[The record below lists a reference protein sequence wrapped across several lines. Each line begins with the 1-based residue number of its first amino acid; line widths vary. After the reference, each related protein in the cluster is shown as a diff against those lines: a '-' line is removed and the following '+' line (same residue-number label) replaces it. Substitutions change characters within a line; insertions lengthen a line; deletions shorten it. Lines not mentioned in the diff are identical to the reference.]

1 MITLVLLPGMD
12 GTGKLFNSFI
22 SSLGTAQKVIVVS
35 YPDSEALGYAEL
47 EVLARAAI
55 PRNTPF
61 ILVGESFSGP
71 IAISIAASAPE
82 QLKGLILCCSFARN
96 PQPIFSSL
104 QSFVSKLLIFIAP
117 FGLISH
123 FVLGKFS
130 TPSLRSEIA
139 QAISKVSMNVLRAR
153 LKAVLGVDVSD
164 KLKQI
169 KVPIFY
175 LRAAHDRAVP
185 RSASELISHLSSGA
199 RITELDAPHF
209 LLQAV
214 PAKAAEEISAFVR
227 EVEAV
232 R

>member
-1 MITLVLLPGMD
+1 MTTLVLLPGMD

-22 SSLGTAQKVIVVS
+22 SSLGAAQKVIVVS

-55 PRNTPF
+55 PKNTPF

-71 IAISIAASAPE
+71 IAISIAASAPD

-96 PQPIFSSL
+96 PHSLFSGLQP
-104 QSFVSKLLIFIAP
+104 FVSKLPISRAP
-117 FGLISH
+117 FGLISRL
-123 FVLGKFS
+123 VLGKFS
-130 TPSLRSEIA
+130 NPSLRSEIA
-139 QAISKVSMNVLRAR
+139 QAISNVSLNVLRAR

-175 LRAAHDRAVP
+175 LRAAHDRVVP
-185 RSASELISHLSSGA
+185 RSASEFISSLLPSA
-199 RITELDAPHF
+199 RIIELDAPHF
-209 LLQAV
+209 LLQTASV
-214 PAKAAEEISAFVR
+214 KAAEEISKFAR
-227 EVEAV
+227 EVEALD
-232 R
+232 